1 MIYKAIT
8 MKKYLTIKVFGIFLK
23 VSQQNSEGTFC
34 FNKHEK
40 YTNTR
45 NDFILKIHT
54 LYEVYKT
61 DYC

>member
-1 MIYKAIT
+1 LA
-8 MKKYLTIKVFGIFLK
+8 FLMK

-45 NDFILKIHT
+45 NYFILKIHT
-54 LYEVYKT
+54 LYEVYKQIT
-61 DYC
+61 AKNGFFLVKER